1 MLHGYLDRSRKKLPA
16 MTKTKPLTEQVI
28 PKSKP
33 PVLTTDFSIA
43 EVVEQARKNGFVVV
57 EVLKQYFSIDEIP
70 VGEII

>member
-1 MLHGYLDRSRKKLPA
+1 MHRKFDRSRKKLPA
-16 MTKTKPLTEQVI
+16 TTKTKPLTEQVI

-43 EVVEQARKNGFVVV
+43 EVVEQTRRNGFDVV